1 MKRDEQVAPA
11 VAGAASP
18 ASTTSTGSTSPGPRS
33 TGSTSH
39 STVLLEVLRRSHE
52 VEPHRVGA
60 LADEAARRLG
70 ARGSLLFLIGLQQRL
85 LVPVGADGEPVGD
98 PLPVE
103 GTVAGRTYVT
113 GRRHLAPDNGGGG
126 VAVWVPLI
134 DGSDRLGVL
143 ELHLDDAPADG
154 DLWPEDLATA
164 IGLLLS
170 SKTAYTDAYIRAA
183 RTRTATVAAELIW
196 SLLPPLTLATP
207 QVSVAGILEPAYEIG
222 GDTFDYAASGDELV
236 VGVFDSMGH
245 GLQAAQP
252 SALAVSAMRNA
263 RRRGLGVE
271 QAATEVDQLLGR
283 HYGGERFV
291 TALLLELSLR
301 SGLLRWVNAGHP
313 QPLLVREGR
322 VRGAVPGISGLP
334 LGLELGVDARPV
346 NELAMQPGDRVV
358 LYTDGVTEGRRPG
371 GEPFGET
378 RLAEE
383 LDKAALAGL
392 DTAETMRRAAHAV
405 LDHHQHELRDDFTM
419 VLVEFRQ
426 PLPRSG

>member
-1 MKRDEQVAPA
+1 MKPDEQAAPA
-11 VAGAASP
+11 AAGR
-18 ASTTSTGSTSPGPRS
+18 AST
-33 TGSTSH
+33 
-39 STVLLEVLRRSHE
+39 STVLLEALRRGHE

-60 LADEAARRLG
+60 VADEAARRLG
-70 ARGSLLFLIGLQQRL
+70 ARGSVLLLIGLQQRL
-85 LVPVGADGEPVGD
+85 LMRVDADGEPAGD

-113 GRRHLAPDNGGGG
+113 GRRHLAPANGGGE
-126 VAVWVPLI
+126 VALWVPLI

-143 ELHLDDAPADG
+143 ELHFDDAPADG
-154 DLWPEDLATA
+154 ELWPEDLATVVA
-164 IGLLLS
+164 MLLTA
-170 SKTAYTDAYIRAA
+170 KKAYTDAYIRAA
-183 RTRTATVAAELIW
+183 RTRRTTVAAELIW

-222 GDTFDYAASGDELV
+222 GDTFDYAASANELV

-252 SALAVSAMRNA
+252 SALAVSALRNA
-263 RRRGLGVE
+263 RRRALDVE
-271 QAATEVDQLLGR
+271 ETAAEIDQLLGR
-283 HYGGERFV
+283 RYGGDRFV
-291 TALLLELSLR
+291 TALLLQLSFGT
-301 SGLLRWVNAGHP
+301 GLLRWVNAGHP

-322 VRGAVPGISGLP
+322 VRGPVPGAWGLP
-334 LGLELGVDARPV
+334 LGLELGAGARPV

-371 GEPFGET
+371 AEPFGET

-383 LDKAALAGL
+383 LDKAALADL

-405 LDHHQHELRDDFTM
+405 LDHHQHQLRDDFTM

-426 PLPRSG
+426 PLPRPG